1 LGGDRSYDQK
11 KKITVVGAGNVGATA
26 AHWAASRE
34 LGDVVLVD
42 VIEGVPQGKAL
53 DLMQAAP
60 VMKYD
65 SNIIGTN
72 NYEDTADSDVA
83 IITAGVARK
92 PGMSRD
98 DLLNIN
104 YKIVGSVAENIARY
118 SPNCT
123 IIVVSNP
130 LDVMTYT
137 AYKASGFPANRVFG
151 QAGVLDSAR
160 FRTFVAMELGVSF
173 EDVNALV
180 LGGHGDTMVSVL
192 SHANVGCIPVTK
204 LIPPERLAEIVK
216 RTANGGAEIVN
227 FLKTGSA
234 FYAPSASAVT
244 MAEAVLKDKKRILP
258 VAAYLNGEYGAKDIY
273 TGVPCIIGGNG
284 VEKIIEIDL
293 TPDEKAALDKSIQA
307 VRDLMKV
314 VGLGS

>member
-1 LGGDRSYDQK
+1 MKRN
-11 KKITVVGAGNVGATA
+11 KITVVGAGNVGATA
-26 AHWAASRE
+26 AHWCVAKE
-34 LGDVVLVD
+34 LGDVVLLD
-42 VIEGVPQGKAL
+42 VIEGVPQGKGL
-53 DLMQAAP
+53 DLMQ
-60 VMKYD
+60 
-65 SNIIGTN
+65 SNPLDGTDCWVKGTN
-72 NYEDTADSDVA
+72 NYEDTADSDVC
-83 IITAGVARK
+83 IVTAGIARK

-98 DLLNIN
+98 DLLNTN
-104 YKIVGSVAENIARY
+104 YKIVSMVAENLARY
-118 SPNCT
+118 SPNTC

-137 AYKASGFPANRVFG
+137 AWKASGFPSNRVFG

-160 FRTFVAMELGVSF
+160 FRTFVAMELGASF

-204 LIPPERLAEIVK
+204 LIPAERLAEIVK

-234 FYAPSASAVT
+234 FYAPSASAVQ

-273 TGVPCIIGGNG
+273 TGVPAIIGGNG
-284 VEKIIEIDL
+284 VEKVLEIDL
-293 TPDEKAALDKSIQA
+293 TPEEKAGLDYSIQA

>member
-1 LGGDRSYDQK
+1 MKRN
-11 KKITVVGAGNVGATA
+11 KISVVGAGNVGATA
-26 AHWAASRE
+26 AHWCVAKE

-42 VIEGVPQGKAL
+42 VIEGVPQGKGL
-53 DLMQAAP
+53 DLMQSNP
-60 VMKYD
+60 LDGID
-65 SNIIGTN
+65 SWVKGTN
-72 NYEDTADSDVA
+72 NYEDTADSDVC
-83 IITAGVARK
+83 IVTAGIARK

-98 DLLNIN
+98 DLLNTN
-104 YKIVGSVAENIARY
+104 YKIVSSVAENLARY
-118 SPNCT
+118 SPNT
-123 IIVVSNP
+123 IIIIVSNP

-137 AYKASGFPANRVFG
+137 AFKASGFPSNRVFG

-160 FRTFVAMELGVSF
+160 FRTFIAMELGVSF
-173 EDVNALV
+173 EDVHALV

-234 FYAPSASAVT
+234 FYAPSASAVQ

-258 VAAYLNGEYGAKDIY
+258 VAAYLNGEYGAKDVY
-273 TGVPCIIGGNG
+273 CGVPAIIGGNG
-284 VEKIIEIDL
+284 VEKVLEIDL
-293 TPDEKAALDKSIQA
+293 TPDEKAGLDKSIQA

>member
-1 LGGDRSYDQK
+1 MKRN
-11 KKITVVGAGNVGATA
+11 KITVVGAGNVGATA
-26 AHWAASRE
+26 AHWCVAKE
-34 LGDVVLVD
+34 LGDVVLLD

-53 DLMQAAP
+53 DLMQ
-60 VMKYD
+60 
-65 SNIIGTN
+65 SNPLDGTDCWVKGTN
-72 NYEDTADSDVA
+72 NYEDTADSDVC
-83 IITAGVARK
+83 IITAGIARK

-98 DLLNIN
+98 DLLNTN
-104 YKIVGSVAENIARY
+104 YKIVSMVAENLARY
-118 SPNCT
+118 SPNT
-123 IIVVSNP
+123 IIIVVSNP

-137 AYKASGFPANRVFG
+137 AWKASGFPSNRVFG

-160 FRTFVAMELGVSF
+160 FRTFVAMELGASF

-204 LIPPERLAEIVK
+204 LIPADRLAEIVK

-234 FYAPSASAVT
+234 FYAPSASAVQ

-273 TGVPCIIGGNG
+273 TGVPAIIGGNG
-284 VEKIIEIDL
+284 VEKVLEIDL
-293 TPDEKAALDKSIQA
+293 TPEEKAGLDYSIQA

>member
-1 LGGDRSYDQK
+1 MIKR
-11 KKITVVGAGNVGATA
+11 KKITIVGAGNVGATA

-65 SNIIGTN
+65 SNIIGT

>member
-1 LGGDRSYDQK
+1 MIKR

-65 SNIIGTN
+65 SNILGTN

-293 TPDEKAALDKSIQA
+293 TPDEKAALDRSIQA

>member
-1 LGGDRSYDQK
+1 MIKR
-11 KKITVVGAGNVGATA
+11 KKITIVGAGNVGATA

-65 SNIIGTN
+65 SNIIGTK

>member
-1 LGGDRSYDQK
+1 MKRN
-11 KKITVVGAGNVGATA
+11 KITVVGAGNVGATA
-26 AHWAASRE
+26 AHWCVAKE
-34 LGDVVLVD
+34 LGDVVLLD
-42 VIEGVPQGKAL
+42 VIEGVPQGKGL
-53 DLMQAAP
+53 DLMQ
-60 VMKYD
+60 
-65 SNIIGTN
+65 SNPLDGTDCWVKGTN
-72 NYEDTADSDVA
+72 NYEDTADSDVC
-83 IITAGVARK
+83 IVTAGIARK

-98 DLLNIN
+98 DLLNTN
-104 YKIVGSVAENIARY
+104 YKIVSMVAENLARY
-118 SPNCT
+118 SPNT
-123 IIVVSNP
+123 IIIVVSNP
-130 LDVMTYT
+130 LDVMTY
-137 AYKASGFPANRVFG
+137 AAWKASGFPSNRVFG

-160 FRTFVAMELGVSF
+160 FRTFVAMELGASF

-192 SHANVGCIPVTK
+192 SHANVGCIPITK
-204 LIPPERLAEIVK
+204 LIPAERLAEIVK

-234 FYAPSASAVT
+234 FYAPSASAVQ

-284 VEKIIEIDL
+284 VEKVLEIDL
-293 TPDEKAALDKSIQA
+293 TPEEKAGLDYSIQA

>member
-1 LGGDRSYDQK
+1 MIKR

>member
-1 LGGDRSYDQK
+1 MKR

>member
-1 LGGDRSYDQK
+1 MKRN
-11 KKITVVGAGNVGATA
+11 KITVVGAGNVGATA
-26 AHWAASRE
+26 AHWCVAKE
-34 LGDVVLVD
+34 LGDVVLLD
-42 VIEGVPQGKAL
+42 VIEGVPQGKGL
-53 DLMQAAP
+53 DLMQ
-60 VMKYD
+60 
-65 SNIIGTN
+65 SNPLDGTDCWVKGTN
-72 NYEDTADSDVA
+72 NYEDTADSDVC
-83 IITAGVARK
+83 IVTAGIARK

-98 DLLNIN
+98 DLLNTN
-104 YKIVGSVAENIARY
+104 YKIVSMVAENLARY
-118 SPNCT
+118 SPNTC

-137 AYKASGFPANRVFG
+137 AWKASGFPSNRVFG

-160 FRTFVAMELGVSF
+160 FRTFVAMELGASF

-192 SHANVGCIPVTK
+192 SHANVGCIPITK
-204 LIPPERLAEIVK
+204 LIPAERLAEIVK

-234 FYAPSASAVT
+234 FYAPSASAVQ

-273 TGVPCIIGGNG
+273 TGVPAIIGGNG
-284 VEKIIEIDL
+284 VEKVLEIDL
-293 TPDEKAALDKSIQA
+293 TPEEKAGLDYSIQA

>member
-1 LGGDRSYDQK
+1 MKRN
-11 KKITVVGAGNVGATA
+11 KITVVGAGNVGATA
-26 AHWAASRE
+26 AHWCVAKE
-34 LGDVVLVD
+34 LGDVVLLD

-53 DLMQAAP
+53 DLMQ
-60 VMKYD
+60 
-65 SNIIGTN
+65 SNPLDGTDCWVKGTN
-72 NYEDTADSDVA
+72 NYEDTADSDVC
-83 IITAGVARK
+83 IVTAGIARK

-98 DLLNIN
+98 DLLNTN
-104 YKIVGSVAENIARY
+104 YKIVSMVAENLARY
-118 SPNCT
+118 SPNT
-123 IIVVSNP
+123 VIIVVSNP

-137 AYKASGFPANRVFG
+137 AWKASGFPSNRVFG

-160 FRTFVAMELGVSF
+160 FRTFVAMELGASF

-204 LIPPERLAEIVK
+204 LIPAERLAEIVK

-234 FYAPSASAVT
+234 FYAPSASAVQ

-273 TGVPCIIGGNG
+273 TGVPAIIGGNG
-284 VEKIIEIDL
+284 VEKVLEIDL
-293 TPDEKAALDKSIQA
+293 TPEEKAGLDYSIQA

>member
-1 LGGDRSYDQK
+1 MKRN
-11 KKITVVGAGNVGATA
+11 KISVVGAGNVGATA
-26 AHWAASRE
+26 AHWCVAKE

-42 VIEGVPQGKAL
+42 VIEGVPQGKGL
-53 DLMQAAP
+53 DLMQSNP
-60 VMKYD
+60 LDGID
-65 SNIIGTN
+65 SWVKGTN
-72 NYEDTADSDVA
+72 NYEDTADSDVC
-83 IITAGVARK
+83 IVTAGIARK

-98 DLLNIN
+98 DLLNTN
-104 YKIVGSVAENIARY
+104 YKIVSSVAENLARY
-118 SPNCT
+118 SPNT
-123 IIVVSNP
+123 IIIIVSNP

-137 AYKASGFPANRVFG
+137 AFKASGFPSNRVFG

-160 FRTFVAMELGVSF
+160 FRTFIAMELGVSF
-173 EDVNALV
+173 EDVHALV

-234 FYAPSASAVT
+234 FYAPSASAVQ

-258 VAAYLNGEYGAKDIY
+258 VAAYLNGEYGAKDVY
-273 TGVPCIIGGNG
+273 CGVPAIIGGNG
-284 VEKIIEIDL
+284 VEKILEIDL
-293 TPDEKAALDKSIQA
+293 TPDEKAGLDKSIQA

>member
-1 LGGDRSYDQK
+1 MKRN
-11 KKITVVGAGNVGATA
+11 KITVVGAGNVGATA
-26 AHWAASRE
+26 AHWCVAKE
-34 LGDVVLVD
+34 LGDVVLLD
-42 VIEGVPQGKAL
+42 VIEGVPQGKGL
-53 DLMQAAP
+53 DLMQSNP
-60 VMKYD
+60 LDGTD
-65 SNIIGTN
+65 SWVKGTN
-72 NYEDTADSDVA
+72 NYEDTADSDVC
-83 IITAGVARK
+83 IVTAGIARK

-98 DLLNIN
+98 DLLNTN
-104 YKIVGSVAENIARY
+104 FKIVSMVAENLARY
-118 SPNCT
+118 SPNT
-123 IIVVSNP
+123 IIIVVSNP
-130 LDVMTYT
+130 LDVMTY
-137 AYKASGFPANRVFG
+137 AAWKASGFPSNRVFG

-160 FRTFVAMELGVSF
+160 FRTFVAMELGASF

-192 SHANVGCIPVTK
+192 SHANVGCIPITK
-204 LIPPERLAEIVK
+204 LIPADRLAEIVK

-234 FYAPSASAVT
+234 FYAPSASAVQ

-284 VEKIIEIDL
+284 VEKVLEIDL
-293 TPDEKAALDKSIQA
+293 TPEEKAGLDYSIQA

-314 VGLGS
+314 VGLGA

>member
-1 LGGDRSYDQK
+1 MIKR
-11 KKITVVGAGNVGATA
+11 KKITIVGAGNVGATC
-26 AHWAASRE
+26 AHWAAARE
-34 LGDVVLVD
+34 LGDIVLID
-42 VIEGVPQGKAL
+42 VIDGVPQGKGL

-60 VMKYD
+60 IYGYD
-65 SNIIGTN
+65 SIITGTN

-104 YKIVGSVAENIARY
+104 YKIVSSCAENIARY

-160 FRTFVAMELGVSF
+160 FRTFLALELGISF
-173 EDVNALV
+173 EDVSAMV
-180 LGGHGDTMVSVL
+180 LGGHGDTMVPVL
-192 SHANVGCIPVTK
+192 SHAFAGCIPITK
-204 LIPPERLAEIVK
+204 LIPAERLAEIVK
-216 RTANGGAEIVN
+216 RTAHGGAEIVN

-234 FYAPSASAVT
+234 YYAPSAACVQ
-244 MAEAVLKDKKRILP
+244 MAEAVLKDKKRIFP

-273 TGVPCIIGGNG
+273 TGVPALIGGNG
-284 VEKIIEIDL
+284 VEKIYELDL
-293 TPDEKAALDKSIQA
+293 TEDEKAALGRSIQA

-314 VGLGS
+314 VGL

>member
-1 LGGDRSYDQK
+1 MKRN
-11 KKITVVGAGNVGATA
+11 KITVVGAGNVGATA
-26 AHWAASRE
+26 AHWCVAKE
-34 LGDVVLVD
+34 LGDVVLLD
-42 VIEGVPQGKAL
+42 VIEGVPQGKGL
-53 DLMQAAP
+53 DLMQSNP
-60 VMKYD
+60 LDGTD
-65 SNIIGTN
+65 SWVKGTN
-72 NYEDTADSDVA
+72 NYEDTADSDVC
-83 IITAGVARK
+83 IVTAGIARK

-98 DLLNIN
+98 DLLNTN
-104 YKIVGSVAENIARY
+104 FKIVSMVAENLARY
-118 SPNCT
+118 SPNT
-123 IIVVSNP
+123 IIIVVSNP
-130 LDVMTYT
+130 LDVMTY
-137 AYKASGFPANRVFG
+137 AAWKASGFPSNRVFG

-160 FRTFVAMELGVSF
+160 FRTFVAMELGASF

-192 SHANVGCIPVTK
+192 SHANVGCIPITK
-204 LIPPERLAEIVK
+204 LIPADRLAEIVK

-234 FYAPSASAVT
+234 FYAPSASAVQ

-284 VEKIIEIDL
+284 VEKVLEIDL
-293 TPDEKAALDKSIQA
+293 TSEEKAGLDYSIQA

-314 VGLGS
+314 VGLGA